1 MKRHLVPAA
10 LLALTVAG
18 CSAQAAPPVATT
30 APAQPAQTASPS
42 PSPTASKTATWGDTI
57 ALPSGLTFTLAPVGP
72 KPATQYTDGGTLS
85 GKTFVFKTTLHNG
98 TTQPLPTTQWVMMR
112 PTLTAGT
119 DGHQVQ
125 GNSWDGRVAP
135 AAPTLQP
142 GETATWEWG
151 IDDPT
156 IGVAGLRVEY
166 AVPQYLGGN
175 AVPVVWKGDIR

>member
-1 MKRHLVPAA
+1 MKRHLLPAA
-10 LLALTVAG
+10 LLALGVAG
-18 CSAQAAPPVATT
+18 CSAQAAPPATT
-30 APAQPAQTASPS
+30 TQPSVAPVQSASPS
-42 PSPTASKTATWGDTI
+42 PSPTASKTAPTWGDTI

-85 GKTFVFKTTLHNG
+85 GRTYVFKTTLHNG
-98 TTQPLPTTQWVMMR
+98 TTQTLPTSQWVMMR

-142 GETATWEWG
+142 GETASWEWG
-151 IDDPT
+151 VDDPDA
-156 IGVAGLRVEY
+156 GVAGLRVEY
-166 AVPQYLGGN
+166 TVPQYLGAG
-175 AVPVVWKGDIR
+175 PVVWKGDIK